1 MEQRPEGVGVGQQA
15 LGASGVT
22 WSQPT
27 AVPKPTPTVAH
38 ASATTTAVP
47 SVDRFPKSPADWAA
61 FAALSAADRSAA
73 YLRSIRSMV
82 LFFVVLTI
90 IGIVVC
96 VLLTMLGIHA
106 IDQEQSTISPIG

>member
-1 MEQRPEGVGVGQQA
+1 MEQRPEGVDVGQQA
-15 LGASGVT
+15 FGASGVT

-27 AVPKPTPTVAH
+27 AVPTRTPAP
-38 ASATTTAVP
+38 ATTNAVP
-47 SVDRFPKSPADWAA
+47 SIDRFPKSPADWAA

-96 VLLTMLGIHA
+96 VLLTVLGIHA